1 MEPRLSSEAEKSK
14 AEAARQV
21 AEAHTLLQNLR
32 AELDRHPALEE
43 AIGRLEAAL
52 NILSAKSSGLL

>member
-1 MEPRLSSEAEKSK
+1 METRPAGEPDKTT
-14 AEAARQV
+14 EAARQV

-32 AELDRHPALEE
+32 AELDRHPGLEE